1 MKKSRQWRMGRKAG
15 IKSCQPTI
23 RQLQVE
29 IDFADT
35 YCKICGSCGH
45 DGCCPAER
53 CAYPSIK
60 AETVTEFKEM
70 FDDVHKENV
79 MLKAKIQ
86 ELEKSCY
93 DLTHR

>member
-1 MKKSRQWRMGRKAG
+1 MGRKAG

-29 IDFADT
+29 IDFADI
-35 YCKICGSCGH
+35 YCKVCGSCGH

-60 AETVTEFKEM
+60 ADTVREAKEIERE
-70 FDDVHKENV
+70 VCIENTA
-79 MLKAKIQ
+79 LKAKIQ
-86 ELEKSCY
+86 ELEKCLY
-93 DLTHR
+93 DATHR